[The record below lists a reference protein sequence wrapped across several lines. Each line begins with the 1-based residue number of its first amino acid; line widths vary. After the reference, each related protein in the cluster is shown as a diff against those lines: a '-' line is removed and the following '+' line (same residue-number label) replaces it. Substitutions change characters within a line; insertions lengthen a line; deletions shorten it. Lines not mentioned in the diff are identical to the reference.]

1 MNQQALHVRDNRN
14 DSCYEAVVDDQVVGI
29 VVYKRDGNRL
39 VIRHTMVAPELRGDG
54 VGTNM
59 VRAVL
64 DDVRERGEKLTNYCG
79 FVADFLDDHTGYQDL
94 IDTDRPGV
102 TLPRDKRGKGSSTP
116 AIYQ

>member
-1 MNQQALHVRDNRN
+1 MNQQELHVRDNRN
-14 DSCYEAVVDDQVVGI
+14 DSCYEAIVDDQVVGM

-39 VIRHTMVAPELRGDG
+39 VIRHTMVEPGLRGDG

-79 FVADFLDDHTGYQDL
+79 FVADFLSDHADYQDL
-94 IDTDRPGV
+94 VDTDRPGV
-102 TLPRDKRGKGSSTP
+102 TLPRDKRGKGSPTP